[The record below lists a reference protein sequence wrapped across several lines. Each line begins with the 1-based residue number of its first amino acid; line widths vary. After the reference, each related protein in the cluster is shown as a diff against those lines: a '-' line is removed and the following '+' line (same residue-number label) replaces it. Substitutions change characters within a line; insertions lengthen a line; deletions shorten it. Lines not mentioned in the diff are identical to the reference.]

1 VLLGE
6 PERTRADLNFS
17 LGPIP
22 VRIHP
27 FFWLIGLLFGLQ
39 LAEGPNALR
48 LMLVWLIA
56 FFVSILFHE
65 LGHAL
70 VMLLY
75 GFRPWIT
82 LYGLG
87 GLTSRG
93 DLGVY
98 SSRRLSAGAEV
109 LISAAG
115 PAAGFL
121 LAGVIAGMVGLAG
134 YNLNFELSG
143 GLPRVEWD
151 GVVGSVYLNLF
162 LLLVVTVNIYW
173 GLLNL
178 MPVYPLDGG
187 QITREILVATS
198 PREGIRQSLLV
209 SVAAAVVLA
218 LLGLVQW
225 RSFFLA
231 LLFGY
236 LAWVN
241 YTTLQRYGGRGGSW

>member
-6 PERTRADLNFS
+6 PERTGADLNFS

-27 FFWLIGLLFGLQ
+27 FFWLIGILFGLGNAQ
-39 LAEGPNALR
+39 GPDALK
-48 LMLVWLIA
+48 LMLIWLIA

-65 LGHAL
+65 LGHAVL
-70 VMLLY
+70 MLLY
-75 GFRPWIT
+75 GFRPRIT

-93 DLGVY
+93 EFGGY
-98 SSRRLSAGAEV
+98 GSRRISAGGEI

-121 LAGVIAGMVGLAG
+121 LAGMVTGVAGAAG
-134 YNLNFELSG
+134 HDVYFQISG
-143 GLPRVEWD
+143 GLPRVGWD
-151 GVVGSVYLNLF
+151 GVVGSFYLNVF
-162 LLLVVTVNIYW
+162 LRLVVLVNIYW

-187 QITREILVATS
+187 QIAREILVATS
-198 PREGIRQSLLV
+198 PREGIRQSLIL
-209 SVAAAVVLA
+209 SIAAAVVLA

-225 RSFFLA
+225 HRLFLA

-241 YTTLQRYGGRGGSW
+241 YSTLQRYSGRGGSW